1 MKQFHPYL
9 VVMLFLFPL
18 GCAKKPAKVTE
29 SSNES
34 ASTSPPPPPASTKG
48 KSSDKTSK
56 DKEKPNWLNDPGTT
70 RAETTSGEGTPAGGL
85 PGKPGW
91 GISKPDGGWTSP
103 NPQPGPTNPG
113 AAGGTA
119 TIVPNPAGP
128 GVTKPNAGASPP
140 TGTSPTNMKPVSE
153 ADMKDVWI
161 YIENRSGASGQMPTT
176 QEVYSALVTAKSPA
190 AELARGGSI
199 VLTGSRMRDSIWA
212 YEAKATTQGGLVA
225 SQNGV
230 ETLTAAELL
239 RRLAAR

>member
-1 MKQFHPYL
+1 
-9 VVMLFLFPL
+9 
-18 GCAKKPAKVTE
+18 
-29 SSNES
+29 
-34 ASTSPPPPPASTKG
+34 
-48 KSSDKTSK
+48 
-56 DKEKPNWLNDPGTT
+56 
-70 RAETTSGEGTPAGGL
+70 
-85 PGKPGW
+85 
-91 GISKPDGGWTSP
+91 
-103 NPQPGPTNPG
+103 
-113 AAGGTA
+113 
-119 TIVPNPAGP
+119 
-128 GVTKPNAGASPP
+128 
-140 TGTSPTNMKPVSE
+140 
-153 ADMKDVWI
+153 MKDVWI